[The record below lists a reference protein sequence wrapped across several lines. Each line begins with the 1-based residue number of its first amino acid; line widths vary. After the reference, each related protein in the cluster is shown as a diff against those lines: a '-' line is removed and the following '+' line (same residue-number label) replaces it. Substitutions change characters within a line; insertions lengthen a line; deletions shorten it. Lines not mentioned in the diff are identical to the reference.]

1 MLYLRVLV
9 QERRCLL
16 QVERPDRG
24 QRVQARGNK
33 TMDATKQEVAG
44 AEEYRNEKRVQL
56 PPAASPPP
64 PFLSAPRCLWPSS
77 VGIST
82 ASIATCLLGDS

>member
-33 TMDATKQEVAG
+33 TMDATKQEAG

-56 PPAASPPP
+56 PPAASPPLP
-64 PFLSAPRCLWPSS
+64 CPSAPRCLWPSS
-77 VGIST
+77 VRIST
-82 ASIATCLLGDS
+82 TSIATCVLGDS

>member
-1 MLYLRVLV
+1 MLHLRVLV

-24 QRVQARGNK
+24 PRVQARGNK

-44 AEEYRNEKRVQL
+44 AEEYHNEKRVQL

-77 VGIST
+77 VRIST
-82 ASIATCLLGDS
+82 TSIATCVLGDS

>member
-1 MLYLRVLV
+1 
-9 QERRCLL
+9 
-16 QVERPDRG
+16 
-24 QRVQARGNK
+24 
-33 TMDATKQEVAG
+33 MDATKQEAG

>member
-1 MLYLRVLV
+1 VLHLRVLV

-56 PPAASPPP
+56 PPAASPPLP
-64 PFLSAPRCLWPSS
+64 CPSAPRCLWPSS
-77 VGIST
+77 VRIST
-82 ASIATCLLGDS
+82 TSIATCVLGDS

>member
-1 MLYLRVLV
+1 MLHLRVLV

-44 AEEYRNEKRVQL
+44 AEEYHNEKRVQL
-56 PPAASPPP
+56 PPAASPPLP
-64 PFLSAPRCLWPSS
+64 CPSAPRCLWPSS
-77 VGIST
+77 VRIST
-82 ASIATCLLGDS
+82 TSIATCVLGDS

>member
-56 PPAASPPP
+56 PPAASPPLP
-64 PFLSAPRCLWPSS
+64 CPSALRCLWPSS
-77 VGIST
+77 VRIST
-82 ASIATCLLGDS
+82 TSIATCVLGDS

>member
-33 TMDATKQEVAG
+33 TMDATKQEAAG

-56 PPAASPPP
+56 PPAASPPLP
-64 PFLSAPRCLWPSS
+64 CPSAPRCLWPSS
-77 VGIST
+77 VRIST
-82 ASIATCLLGDS
+82 TSIATCVLGDS

>member
-1 MLYLRVLV
+1 MLHLRVLV

-56 PPAASPPP
+56 PPAASPPLP
-64 PFLSAPRCLWPSS
+64 CPSAPRCLWPSS
-77 VGIST
+77 VRIST
-82 ASIATCLLGDS
+82 TSIATCVLGDS